1 MSFDVWFLKIV
12 ERSIWFVLRCDGG
25 VMKKPNYRVRILDGS
40 VIVEHRVS
48 LGPVALS
55 FLMVGYIG
63 YCSFSGAGQSLVD
76 FYTSRDAATG
86 ALALLLLLIPALF
99 VVGWLRFASGE
110 VLCCDRNDLRFAR
123 RRMFK
128 HWQRFQFP
136 ASDVKQL
143 RRAIRT
149 TGKTSYSVVTFEVQ
163 GRAYDLLENLK
174 YTDCDRVLR
183 ACRAMGFDV
192 VIDETADAMLK
203 DIEKRGWWINPF
215 RTDDLGGRPDSSRE

>member
-1 MSFDVWFLKIV
+1 
-12 ERSIWFVLRCDGG
+12 
-25 VMKKPNYRVRILDGS
+25 MKKPNYRVRVLDGS

-55 FLMVGYIG
+55 FLMVGYIC

-76 FYTSRDAATG
+76 FYSSRDAATG
-86 ALALLLLLIPALF
+86 VLALFLLLIPALF

-110 VLCCDRNDLRFAR
+110 VLCCDRNELRFAR

-128 HWQRFQFP
+128 RWQRFQFP

-149 TGKTSYSVVTFEVQ
+149 TGKTSYSVVTFEVE
-163 GRAYDLLENLK
+163 GRAYDLLANLK

-183 ACRAMGFDV
+183 ACRSMGYDV
-192 VIDETADAMLK
+192 VIDDTADAMMK
-203 DIEKRGWWINPF
+203 DIDKRGWWVNPF
-215 RTDDLGGRPDSSRE
+215 RTDDLGGSSDSLQK